1 MTKVIAITAAAA
13 MIATGASAG
22 SYSKTAPAT
31 AEPVIQQPA
40 APVAAPRFDWTGAYA
55 GAALGFGR
63 LTTSAGERG
72 TSAAGGFFG
81 GYRWD
86 MGDVVVG
93 AEAQL
98 APMAFGS
105 PTLASGDRLRAGA
118 ALLLSAGTPVTAD
131 GRTLAYAG
139 AGPAM
144 LRTSGPAGS
153 ETSTG
158 LTGQLGVDHMLTDTI
173 MLRGSVSY
181 TAINGVGSAND
192 RTRTL
197 GAGVGLAFRF

>member
-1 MTKVIAITAAAA
+1 MTRILAFAAAAA
-13 MIATGASAG
+13 MVATGAAAG
-22 SYSKTAPAT
+22 SGSKSAPAPS
-31 AEPVIQQPA
+31 EPVIQPPA
-40 APVAAPRFDWTGAYA
+40 APVAAPRFDWTGGYA

-63 LTTSAGERG
+63 MSLDGGNRG
-72 TSAAGGFFG
+72 TSAAGGLFA
-81 GYRWD
+81 GYRLD
-86 MGDVVVG
+86 MGDAVIG

-98 APMAFGS
+98 APFAFGS
-105 PTLASGDRLRAGA
+105 PRLPSGDRLRAGG
-118 ALLLSAGTPVTAD
+118 ALLLTAGAPVTAD

-139 AGPAM
+139 AGPAF
-144 LRTSGPAGS
+144 LRTSGAAGS

-158 LTGQLGVDHMLTDTI
+158 LTGQLGLDHMLTDSL

>member
-1 MTKVIAITAAAA
+1 MARILAYAATAA
-13 MIATGASAG
+13 MVATGASAG
-22 SYSKTAPAT
+22 DYSKAGPVGQ
-31 AEPVIQQPA
+31 EPVVQQPA
-40 APVAAPRFDWTGAYA
+40 APVVAPRFDWTGGYA
-55 GAALGFGR
+55 GAALGYGR
-63 LTTSAGERG
+63 LKTSAGERG
-72 TSAAGGFFG
+72 SSAVGGLFA

-86 MGDVVVG
+86 MGDAVLG
-93 AEAQL
+93 AEAQVS
-98 APMAFGS
+98 PFAFGS

-118 ALLLSAGTPVTAD
+118 SLLLSAGMPVTAD
-131 GRTLAYAG
+131 ARTLAYVG
-139 AGPAM
+139 AGPAL

-158 LTGQLGVDHMLTDTI
+158 VTGQLGLDHMVTDSI
-173 MLRGSVSY
+173 MVRGSVNY

>member
-1 MTKVIAITAAAA
+1 MTKVIAFAATAA

-22 SYSKTAPAT
+22 SYSKAAPVS
-31 AEPVIQQPA
+31 AEPVVQQPA

-55 GAALGFGR
+55 GAALGYGR
-63 LTTSAGERG
+63 LRTSAGESG
-72 TSAAGGFFG
+72 SSAVAGLFA

-86 MGDVVVG
+86 MGDAVIG

-98 APMAFGS
+98 APVAFGS
-105 PTLASGDRLRAGA
+105 PTLASGDRLRAGG
-118 ALLLSAGTPVTAD
+118 ALLLSAGAPVTAD
-131 GRTLAYAG
+131 SRTLAYAA

-153 ETSTG
+153 ETSIG
-158 LTGQLGVDHMLTDTI
+158 LSGQLGVDHMLTDTI
-173 MLRGSVSY
+173 MLRGSVNY